1 MAVKVSGEDINLVT
15 SPCQFRYLMVQVLSR
30 DMARLYNLEGQVLS
44 CSINIDSTSNIRYT
58 ASLSMR
64 LDNESMERMLE
75 FDLNNYIRIY
85 AGIENPKTLNTK
97 WWCQGVYIVNK
108 NDLSLSISD
117 RTLSISLSDKML
129 DFTGDRKGK
138 LYAYKTIVENNQRFD
153 EVMENLVCNLG
164 GCQQYNIEPIH
175 PSRTQSAAFDV
186 TRDNDYLIPMKIETD
201 VGATIYDV
209 LEKLVTVYPNWEM
222 FFNPDGVF
230 ICQASVREDSDIE
243 TIMDDEMISPIK
255 ISDSPAKFDITK
267 IKNSVDVWGKDGKY
281 YGHAEDNEAGSPFSV
296 DALGTI
302 REVYSGGDYENIYD
316 RYKDLEKQV
325 EYDKELAK
333 IDTDISYINLT
344 DITDEELEKQLTDGK
359 ITKAEYE
366 KKIKE
371 KTEEKKKELKDLE
384 TKRKEV
390 EKKISANVKYSGNDM
405 AKEWAEYLLK
415 KTTKLCETST
425 LTLLYCPFLNE
436 TGFKISYRDD
446 AYKTRQSYL
455 VTAIAHDVTGN
466 TTTLTL
472 SRYYDYNTEAN
483 LQQLDAPVISSYN
496 VSEYTISIT
505 VEPVQYA
512 ERYCVY
518 LNNQLLFSDSDTTLT
533 YTLEEAFVGEY
544 SLFVK
549 AVADNYADS
558 AASEIIKITISG
570 DVQNTLITTEND
582 IITTADGEE
591 ILTEGV
597 E

>member
-44 CSINIDSTSNIRYT
+44 CSINIDSTSNIRNT

-64 LDNESMERMLE
+64 LDDKSMEKMLE

-85 AGIENPKTLNTK
+85 AGIEDPKTLNTK
-97 WWCQGVYIVNK
+97 WWCQGVFVVNK
-108 NDLSLSISD
+108 NDLSLSVSD
-117 RTLSISLSDKML
+117 RTLTMSLSDKML
-129 DFTGDRKGK
+129 DFTGERKGK
-138 LYAYKTIVENNQRFD
+138 LYAYKTIIENNQRFD
-153 EVMENLVCNLG
+153 EVMKNLVCDLG

-175 PSRTQSAAFDV
+175 PSRTQSAAFDT
-186 TRDNDYLIPMKIETD
+186 TRDNDYLIPMKIEMDAGT
-201 VGATIYDV
+201 TIYDV
-209 LEKLVTVYPNWEM
+209 LEKLVNIYPNWEI

-230 ICQASVREDSDIE
+230 ICQASVREDSNIE
-243 TIMDDEMISPIK
+243 TVMDDEMISPIK
-255 ISDSPAKFDITK
+255 ISDSPAKFDVTK
-267 IKNSVDVWGKDGKY
+267 IKNSIDVWGKDGKY
-281 YGHAEDNEAGSPFSV
+281 YGHAEDNDAGSPFSV
-296 DALGTI
+296 SALGVI

-316 RYKDLEKQV
+316 RYKDLKKQA
-325 EYDKELAK
+325 EYDKELAEIDKK
-333 IDTDISYINLT
+333 ISEIDLT
-344 DITDEELEKQLTDGK
+344 DITDDELEKQLADDT

-366 KKIKE
+366 KEIRKR
-371 KTEEKKKELKDLE
+371 TAEKKKELRTLE
-384 TKRKEV
+384 AERRKV
-390 EKKISANVKYSGNDM
+390 EQKISANIKYRGNDT
-405 AKEWAEYLLK
+405 AKEWAEYLLR
-415 KTTKLCETST
+415 KTTKLCETSA

-446 AYKTRQSYL
+446 AYRVKQSYL
-455 VTAIAHDVTGN
+455 VTAIEHDVTGN

-483 LQQLDAPVISSYN
+483 LQQLDAPVISSCGVN
-496 VSEYTISIT
+496 EHTISVT
-505 VEPVQYA
+505 VEPVQNA

-518 LNNQLLFSDSDTTLT
+518 LNGQLLFSDSDASLV
-533 YTLEEAFVGEY
+533 YTLDDSFSGEY
-544 SLFVK
+544 RLFVK

-558 AASEIIKITISG
+558 AASETVNITISG
-570 DVQNTLITTEND
+570 GVQNVLITTEND